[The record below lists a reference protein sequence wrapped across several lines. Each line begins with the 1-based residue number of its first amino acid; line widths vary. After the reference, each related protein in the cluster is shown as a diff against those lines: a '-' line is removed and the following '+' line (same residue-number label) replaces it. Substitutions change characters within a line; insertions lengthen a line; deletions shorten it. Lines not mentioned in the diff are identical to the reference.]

1 LFKGTTHHPFRS
13 ALVPSLIS
21 AAMAGEEECS
31 THSWPLSHA
40 LMEALYVITS
50 GSSLPCDTC
59 RRSTS
64 ASPHCWPFLTC
75 TDGGAVCDH
84 IWLESALPHLP
95 KKPECRCPLAGLSC
109 RGRWPGPSA
118 ATKAMLLATSG
129 WHRCAGLTCTDVV
142 FMYALLRVIGQ
153 LFEQLPHVWDICAR
167 YEWEWGGQLL
177 G

>member
-1 LFKGTTHHPFRS
+1 MQHWPCAARKVSTWPVCLLDHDGKAQGDDCAEVGCQDS
-13 ALVPSLIS
+13 LLAL
-21 AAMAGEEECS
+21 
-31 THSWPLSHA
+31 
-40 LMEALYVITS
+40 
-50 GSSLPCDTC
+50 
-59 RRSTS
+59 
-64 ASPHCWPFLTC
+64 LTC